1 MSGQLPAGARTAD
14 EAIYLNAHRAHEPKQ
29 IFLRFAAIAKQEKHP
44 IRDILDIGCAA
55 GELLAVLGKACPAA
69 QLTGIDVVPSLL
81 AAAAERVPNARFQC
95 ASLEDAG
102 AIPAGAYDF
111 VTCSGV
117 VEIFDDLTVPLTQI
131 VHALRPG
138 GLALVQSI
146 FNPHPIDVLMRYRR
160 ADADADADGE
170 WERGWNM
177 HARVTVERMLR
188 ALSHDGLQLSH
199 EWEPFRLPMALPP
212 RDDVMRAWTVDTAA
226 DPHQQVNGAGQWLH
240 PTILHIRRVA

>member
-14 EAIYLNAHRAHEPKQ
+14 EAIYLNANRSHEPKQ
-29 IFLRFAAIAKQEKHP
+29 IFLRFAAIAEPESHR

-55 GELLAVLGKACPAA
+55 GELLAVLGKTCPAA

-81 AAAAERVPNARFQC
+81 AAAAERVPSARFQC

-102 AIPAGAYDF
+102 AIPADAYDL

-131 VHALRPG
+131 VRALRPG

-146 FNPHPIDVLMRYRR
+146 FNPQPIDVLMRYRR
-160 ADADADADGE
+160 ADTAGE

-212 RDDVMRAWTVDTAA
+212 RDDVMRAWTVNTEA
-226 DPHQQVNGAGQWLH
+226 DPFQQVNGAGQWLH

>member
-1 MSGQLPAGARTAD
+1 M
-14 EAIYLNAHRAHEPKQ
+14 
-29 IFLRFAAIAKQEKHP
+29 
-44 IRDILDIGCAA
+44 
-55 GELLAVLGKACPAA
+55 
-69 QLTGIDVVPSLL
+69 
-81 AAAAERVPNARFQC
+81 AAAAARVPHAHFHC

-102 AIPAGAYDF
+102 AIPAGAFDL

-117 VEIFDDLTVPLTQI
+117 IEIFDDLTVPLAQI

-146 FNPHPIDVLMRYRR
+146 FNPQPVDVLMRYRR
-160 ADADADADGE
+160 ADLPGE

-177 HARVTVERMLR
+177 HARVTIERLLHTM
-188 ALSHDGLQLSH
+188 SHGGLELTY
-199 EWEPFRLPMALPP
+199 EWEPFRLSMDLPR
-212 RDDVMRAWTVDTAA
+212 RDDVMRAWTVETAA